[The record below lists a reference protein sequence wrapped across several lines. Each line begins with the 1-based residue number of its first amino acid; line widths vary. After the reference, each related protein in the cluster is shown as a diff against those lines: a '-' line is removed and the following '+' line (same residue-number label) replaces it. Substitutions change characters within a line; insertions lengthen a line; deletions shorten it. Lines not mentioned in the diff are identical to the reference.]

1 MQLIENKGLDPFLIA
16 EISAIRKF
24 SAHFRPVPSIS
35 NLRPQAAGRQKSN
48 RHTYGKLEP
57 RVSHRKQTPEP
68 ISNRHK
74 NALHPRYPRLAS
86 LHPVA
91 TTVKMAARKLEF
103 PLSGHSS
110 TTSEFL
116 IDNFQRDLTL
126 VECLSPF
133 SIVRL
138 FGSAAPR
145 RRFASTRNSCPGVGS
160 LCTRDSQAWLTEV
173 HLNES

>member
-1 MQLIENKGLDPFLIA
+1 MQLIENKELDPFLIA

-35 NLRPQAAGRQKSN
+35 NLRPQAAGRQESN
-48 RHTYGKLEP
+48 RHTYEKLEP
-57 RVSHRKQTPEP
+57 CVSHRKQTPGP

-74 NALHPRYPRLAS
+74 NALHPRYARLAS

-91 TTVKMAARKLEF
+91 TTVKTATRKLEF

-116 IDNFQRDLTL
+116 IENFQRDLTL
-126 VECLSPF
+126 VECLSHFPSCGF
-133 SIVRL
+133 LGVRRL
-138 FGSAAPR
+138 DAALPQHAIHVPALARYAHAISRHGSPR
-145 RRFASTRNSCPGVGS
+145 CI
-160 LCTRDSQAWLTEV
+160 
-173 HLNES
+173 